1 MLRYIIKQ
9 FKPKENI
16 VSLGRWEHRI
26 CDNQRN
32 IKITW
37 ANSDNCGDII
47 CGNPKDIKYIVD
59 GIKKDI
65 DSSKK
70 DIDADNTSN
79 TKKNNTNINKK

>member
-37 ANSDNCGDII
+37 ANSDNCGDTI

-59 GIKKDI
+59 SI
-65 DSSKK
+65 KK